1 MCAVNLHPECTV
13 LSLFNSLSIA
23 QSLAHAR
30 KHLPPALHL
39 KLKTFEQVFFF
50 LSLYS
55 FVSKTFHLVTQQTC
69 RLTNVLGIQDGM
81 KEVLSLKRPVTA
93 LARFMSTQHKLKSSE
108 KRNLG

>member
-1 MCAVNLHPECTV
+1 MLASIFLLLYI
-13 LSLFNSLSIA
+13 LSSRLLN
-23 QSLAHAR
+23 R
-30 KHLPPALHL
+30 
-39 KLKTFEQVFFF
+39 FFF